1 MKHRS
6 PRTIH
11 TDYLAGRD
19 KVVKHTRSSTLVRAI
34 QHALQHLIQGDY
46 PEATKVV
53 IWAGSN
59 GRELAFIKRTIGGWI
74 VRT

>member
-19 KVVKHTRSSTLVRAI
+19 RVVKHTRSSTPVRAI

-53 IWAGSN
+53 IYSGS
-59 GRELAFIKRTIGGWI
+59 GHELAFIKRTIGGWI

>member
-6 PRTIH
+6 PRNIH
-11 TDYLAGRD
+11 TDYLTG
-19 KVVKHTRSSTLVRAI
+19 KNWLVKHTRSSTLVRAI

-53 IWAGSN
+53 IYSPA